1 MERGNRRGGVE
12 CDRDRKDAVKLQL
25 RQPSPVK
32 PDPKGIAP
40 KKIVSSSGLLIQIFE
55 RKPIRKPTQ
64 NPKKV
69 FHSIENNQEKS
80 KEPGTAHTVQKKN
93 LLCNKQK
100 EKKEKSQGTRILQ
113 PPILPEGQKGRGRRM
128 VPDRSNHHQK
138 KRKQTPAATDWQPP
152 PHPTLSKKAKSAKV
166 SKSPRTTKT
175 EKLFL
180 LI

>member
-1 MERGNRRGGVE
+1 M
-12 CDRDRKDAVKLQL
+12 
-25 RQPSPVK
+25 RQPSPGK
-32 PDPKGIAP
+32 PDPKGIAQ
-40 KKIVSSSGLLIQIFE
+40 KKRESSSGLLIQIFV

-69 FHSIENNQEKS
+69 FRSIENNQEKS
-80 KEPGTAHTVQKKN
+80 KEPVTV
-93 LLCNKQK
+93 CAVQK
-100 EKKEKSQGTRILQ
+100 EKTLLTQAEGTKRKNHGTRILQ

-128 VPDRSNHHQK
+128 VPDRSNHHPK